1 MTQEEK
7 AKAYDEAIERARKW
21 YDANTNEGYR
31 SIFESI
37 FPELQESEDEMIRK
51 KLITFFQRFPYTN
64 LYDAS
69 LNAKDVLAWL
79 EKQGEQKPADKVEPK
94 FKVGDTVTGKPMSCH
109 GKVFKGEPFKI
120 VDIIEDN
127 YVSDDGK
134 TYSISLQDGW
144 ELVEQKPTD
153 KVEPKFKVGDWVIFA
168 ENHNSVYQ
176 VERID
181 NNRYYLRHYL
191 GGTLSVHFDNDL
203 IRLWTIQ
210 DAKDGDVLFEDK
222 ISSLPSPFIV
232 IFKKKDPVN
241 TFSSHCFIGFDG
253 KFYEGEGE
261 HYSENLHPATK
272 EQRDT
277 LMKAMADAGYEF
289 DFKEKVL
296 KKIEQKPAWSEED
309 EELCNVLMNIC
320 GGPHDEMDRRP
331 WAKCINWLESLKE
344 RYTWKPSDE
353 QIEALKEA
361 CDEHWEPDGLEP
373 LYTLYQDLK
382 KLREE

>member
-7 AKAYDEAIERARKW
+7 AKAYDEALERARKW

-37 FPELQESEDEMIRK
+37 FPELKESEDEMIRK

-153 KVEPKFKVGDWVIFA
+153 KVELKFKVGDYI
-168 ENHNSVYQ
+168 
-176 VERID
+176 ER
-181 NNRYYLRHYL
+181 
-191 GGTLSVHFDNDL
+191 
-203 IRLWTIQ
+203 
-210 DAKDGDVLFEDK
+210 KDGLGCHAKIIFIGENVYGCEKLIHSEDESPFFEFMFKNQDEFQ
-222 ISSLPSPFIV
+222 ISS
-232 IFKKKDPVN
+232 
-241 TFSSHCFIGFDG
+241 
-253 KFYEGEGE
+253 
-261 HYSENLHPATK
+261 
-272 EQRDT
+272 
-277 LMKAMADAGYEF
+277 
-289 DFKEKVL
+289 DFK
-296 KKIEQKPAWSEED
+296 QKPAWSEED

-320 GGPHDEMDRRP
+320 GGPHNEMDGRP
-331 WAKCINWLESLKE
+331 WAKCINWLKSLKE

-361 CDEHWEPDGLEP
+361 CDEHWEPDGLDP